1 MPPHSNRS
9 RARTTRGR
17 APAARR
23 RPAAPK
29 RQPRG
34 RTAAPRKTAPAART
48 RPAGTPKTKK
58 VRAQGGPRRNILWRY
73 RRLIFLV
80 SLLGV
85 FFVAGLAYLLVHA
98 PLPTAEPLGQTTFLM
113 AADGRTRVAS
123 LNAGE
128 NRELVKLEKVPRVLV
143 DAVLASEDKN
153 FYEHGGLDPVGILR
167 ATVNDLRGGG
177 TLQGGSTITQQYVK
191 NIYLTHERTIWRK
204 LKEAALAIKV
214 ERKYD
219 KPQILENYLNTIYF
233 GRGAYGVQA
242 ASRAYFGKNVDQIGL
257 REASYLAGLIRAP
270 ELADPGTSH
279 KVAASRRTRTLDAM
293 VRNGFIRRDEAD
305 AVEAVNLRSYVVRKA
320 DQEPLVAAKGSGT
333 DYFVDYVSRELQ
345 RRYDNVFGGGYRVT
359 TTLDLKTQ
367 AQAYDAVYG
376 TLDEPA
382 TDPAGALVAIN
393 DRGEIKAMVG
403 GRDWE
408 ANKVNLAA
416 GKEGGGTGRQAG
428 STFKPVLLAEVVRQG
443 YTVESSMPGPA
454 KVVLPKANNGKDW
467 EVENFD
473 NEDFGSAVNLIDA
486 TRNSVNTVYAQAA
499 VEIGGGNMKE
509 MARDLGVRSDVPAVN
524 ALALGTGEVSVLDM
538 AAMFSTFANRGER
551 VDYRAVLK
559 VEDANGKV
567 IEDRTSPKRERV
579 LDREDAD
586 VVNFCLRQ
594 VVERGTGTGA
604 SVPGKSIIGK
614 TGTTQNYG
622 NAWFVG
628 ATRKLTAAVWMG
640 FPESNEEM
648 TNVRGR
654 RVNGGSYPA
663 QIFRKF
669 MTQASRG
676 VSAEAFPTPSSFP
689 GKTLK
694 GARVSFQKSASSVP
708 PSTAKP
714 QASTTTAVDDADKPK
729 PTTTEVEEQ
738 PPRTMPP
745 RPEPTSPPTTDRPRR
760 TTTTDRFRP
769 DDP

>member
-1 MPPHSNRS
+1 MTKKH
-9 RARTTRGR
+9 A
-17 APAARR
+17 APASRPARR
-23 RPAAPK
+23 
-29 RQPRG
+29 
-34 RTAAPRKTAPAART
+34 T
-48 RPAGTPKTKK
+48 
-58 VRAQGGPRRNILWRY
+58 GPRRNVLWRY
-73 RRLIFLV
+73 RRLIFLIA
-80 SLLGV
+80 LLSATA
-85 FFVAGLAYLLVHA
+85 FAGLAYLLVNA
-98 PLPTAEPLGQTTFLM
+98 PLPSDKALGQTTFLM
-113 AADGRTRVAS
+113 AADGKTRVAS

-128 NRELVKLEKVPRVLV
+128 NRELVDLEKVPRVLV

-153 FYEHGGLDPVGILR
+153 FYEHGGLDPVGIMR
-167 ATVNDLRGGG
+167 ATWNDIRGGG

-219 KPQILENYLNTIYF
+219 KPEILERYLNAIYF

-270 ELADPGTSH
+270 ELADPGSSR
-279 KVAASRRTRTLDAM
+279 KVATARRTRTLDAM
-293 VRNGFIRRDEAD
+293 VRNGFINRDEAD
-305 AVEAVNLRSYVVRKA
+305 AVEAQNLTSYVVRKA

-367 AQAYDAVYG
+367 TQAYDAVYG
-376 TLDEPA
+376 TLDEPE

-408 ANKVNLAA
+408 ASKVNLAA
-416 GKEGGGTGRQAG
+416 GKDGGGTGRQAG
-428 STFKPVLLAEVVRQG
+428 STFKPVLLAETVRQG
-443 YTVESSMPGPA
+443 YTVESSLPGPA

-486 TRNSVNTVYAQAA
+486 TRHSVNTVYAQAA
-499 VEIGGGNMKE
+499 VEIGGQNMRE
-509 MARDLGVRSDVPAVN
+509 MARDLGVRAEIPAVN

-538 AAMFSTFANRGER
+538 ASMFSTFANRGER
-551 VDYRAVLK
+551 IDYRAVLK

-579 LDREDAD
+579 LDRDDAD

-594 VVERGTGTGA
+594 VVERGTGTGG
-604 SVPGKSIIGK
+604 SVPGKSLIGK

-640 FPESNEEM
+640 YVDSNRQM

-654 RVNGGSYPA
+654 RVNGGSFPA

-669 MTQASRG
+669 MTQATRG
-676 VSAEAFPTPSSFP
+676 VSAEAFPTVSSFP

-708 PSTAKP
+708 TSVVKAPS
-714 QASTTTAVDDADKPK
+714 ASTSSTEKPLRTTTTEELEQEPSRS
-729 PTTTEVEEQ
+729 PTTTR
-738 PPRTMPP
+738 PPPP
-745 RPEPTSPPTTDRPRR
+745 PPPPPDEPPTTDRPRR

-769 DDP
+769 PDS

>member
-1 MPPHSNRS
+1 MF
-9 RARTTRGR
+9 
-17 APAARR
+17 
-23 RPAAPK
+23 
-29 RQPRG
+29 
-34 RTAAPRKTAPAART
+34 
-48 RPAGTPKTKK
+48 
-58 VRAQGGPRRNILWRY
+58 WRY

-80 SLLGV
+80 SLLTV
-85 FFVAGLAYLLVHA
+85 TALAGLAYLLVHA
-98 PLPTAEPLGQTTFLM
+98 PLPSADALDKTTFLM
-113 AADGRTRVAS
+113 AADGKTRVAS

-128 NRELVKLEKVPRVLV
+128 NREVVPLEKVPRVLV

-167 ATVNDLRGGG
+167 ATVNDIRGGG
-177 TLQGGSTITQQYVK
+177 ALQGGSTITQQYVK

-233 GRGAYGVQA
+233 GRSAYGVQA

-270 ELADPGTSH
+270 EVADPGTSR
-279 KVAASRRTRTLDAM
+279 KVAAARRTRTLDAM
-293 VRNGFIRRDEAD
+293 VRNGFIRRAEAD
-305 AVEAVNLRSYVVRKA
+305 AVERVNLQSYVVAKA
-320 DQEPLVAAKGSGT
+320 DQEPLVVAKGSGT
-333 DYFVDYVSRELQ
+333 DYFVDYVSRQLQ
-345 RRYDNVFGGGYRVT
+345 RKYDNVFGGGYRVT

-367 AQAYDAVYG
+367 AQAYDAVYS

-408 ANKVNLAA
+408 ASKVNLAA
-416 GKEGGGTGRQAG
+416 GREGGGTGRQAG
-428 STFKPVLLAEVVRQG
+428 STFKPVLLAEIVRQG
-443 YTVESSMPGPA
+443 YTVESSLPGPA

-473 NEDFGSAVNLIDA
+473 DEDFGSAVNLIDA

-499 VEIGGGNMKE
+499 VEIGGGNMRE
-509 MARDLGVRSDVPAVN
+509 MARDLGVRSEVPAVN

-538 AAMFSTFANRGER
+538 ASMFSTFANRGER
-551 VDYRAVLK
+551 VEHRGILK

-567 IEDRTSPKRERV
+567 LEDRTSPKRERV
-579 LDREDAD
+579 LDRDDAD
-586 VVNFCLRQ
+586 IVNFCLRQ

-614 TGTTQNYG
+614 TGTTQNFG

-628 ATRKLTAAVWMG
+628 ATRRLTAAVWMG
-640 FPESNEEM
+640 FPDSNEEM

-669 MTQASRG
+669 MTQATRG
-676 VSAEAFPTPSSFP
+676 VDAGAFPTVTSFP
-689 GKTLK
+689 GKALK
-694 GARVSFQKSASSVP
+694 GARVSFVKSASTVP
-708 PSTAKP
+708 QSTVKP
-714 QASTTTAVDDADKPK
+714 LASTTSSTGVPLR
-729 PTTTEVEEQ
+729 TTTTDEVEQQ

-745 RPEPTSPPTTDRPRR
+745 RPEPTSSPPTTDRPRR

-769 DDP
+769 NDP

>member
-1 MPPHSNRS
+1 M
-9 RARTTRGR
+9 
-17 APAARR
+17 
-23 RPAAPK
+23 
-29 RQPRG
+29 
-34 RTAAPRKTAPAART
+34 
-48 RPAGTPKTKK
+48 
-58 VRAQGGPRRNILWRY
+58 LWRY

-80 SLLGV
+80 ALLTV
-85 FFVAGLAYLLVHA
+85 TAIAGLAYLLVHA
-98 PLPTAEPLGQTTFLM
+98 PLPSDRSLGQTTFLM
-113 AADGRTRVAS
+113 ASDGKTRVAS

-128 NRELVKLEKVPRVLV
+128 NRELVKLEKVPQVLV
-143 DAVLASEDKN
+143 QAVLASEDKN

-167 ATVNDLRGGG
+167 ATWNDLRGGG
-177 TLQGGSTITQQYVK
+177 ALQGGSTITQQYVK

-219 KPQILENYLNTIYF
+219 KDQILENYLNTIYF

-242 ASRAYFGKNVDQIGL
+242 ASRAYFGRNVDQLGL
-257 REASYLAGLIRAP
+257 KEASYLAGIIRSP
-270 ELADPGTSH
+270 ESADPG
-279 KVAASRRTRTLDAM
+279 ASRQVATARRARTLDAM
-293 VRNGFIRRDEAD
+293 VRNGFISRSQASQ
-305 AVEAVNLRSYVVRKA
+305 VSTINIQSYVVSKA
-320 DQEPLVAAKGSGT
+320 DQEPLVVAKGSGT
-333 DYFVDYVSRELQ
+333 DYFVDYVRRELL
-345 RRYDNVFGGGYRVT
+345 RKYDKRFVFGGGYRVT

-376 TLDEPA
+376 TLDEPE
-382 TDPAGALVAIN
+382 TDPAGALVALN

-408 ANKVNLAA
+408 ASKVNLAA
-416 GKEGGGTGRQAG
+416 GREGGGTGRQAG
-428 STFKPVLLAEVVRQG
+428 STFKPVLLAELVREG
-443 YTVESSMPGPA
+443 YTVESALPGPA

-473 NEDFGSAVNLIDA
+473 NEDFGETVNMIDA

-499 VEIGGGNMKE
+499 VEIGAQNMKE
-509 MARDLGVRSDVPAVN
+509 MARDLGVRTEVPAVN
-524 ALALGTGEVSVLDM
+524 ALALGSGEVSVLDM
-538 AAMFSTFANRGER
+538 ASMFSTFANRGER
-551 VDYRAVLK
+551 VDYRAILK

-579 LDREDAD
+579 LDRDDAD
-586 VVNFCLRQ
+586 IVNFCLRQ

-604 SVPGKSIIGK
+604 SVAGQSIIGK

-628 ATRKLTAAVWMG
+628 ATRKLTAAVWLG
-640 FPESNEEM
+640 FPDTNEEM

-654 RVNGGSYPA
+654 RVNGGSFPA

-669 MTQASRG
+669 MTQATRG
-676 VSAEAFPTPSSFP
+676 IDAGAFPSVSSFP

-694 GARVSFQKSASSVP
+694 GTKVSFMKSTSTVP
-708 PSTAKP
+708 STTAKP
-714 QASTTTAVDDADKPK
+714 STTSSSAVPKPSTTAVD
-729 PTTTEVEEQ
+729 EQ

-745 RPEPTSPPTTDRPRR
+745 RPDPGDTPTTTDRPRR
-760 TTTTDRFRP
+760 TTTTERLRP
-769 DDP
+769 EP